1 IDGGGITFAS
11 GGRYQVGGTVGQPDA
26 HDLQPAGRYTQS
38 GGFWFPCAI
47 ASNGDADA
55 SGCVND
61 QDLLIVLLNFGQTG
75 VLIAD
80 INCDGIVNDQDLLI
94 VLLNFGQGC

>member
-1 IDGGGITFAS
+1 MRKLCRLFTVWAFVMLCLPAFAQQGGPYDLSWWTIDGGGITFAS

-47 ASNGDADA
+47 A
-55 SGCVND
+55 
-61 QDLLIVLLNFGQTG
+61 
-75 VLIAD
+75 
-80 INCDGIVNDQDLLI
+80 
-94 VLLNFGQGC
+94 